1 MAVRLV
7 SSTLV
12 LWYASNTPGRYGLN
26 HIVPLIVVLR
36 RQKDICRK
44 IYSRGCAD
52 LALHN
57 PRRSLYYGNS
67 LIIKFVLSFP
77 STVSSTMHFSSFNIP
92 LGVTCI
98 LAICATGHPTGTGL
112 EARVPGLPL
121 DSNYGELDVD
131 MKCESGTRC
140 LEIDPDV
147 GAPQLLHP
155 MAVAKRATS
164 YSK

>member
-98 LAICATGHPTGTGL
+98 LAICATGHPLQNSGTGI
-112 EARVPGLPL
+112 EARLPGFGTK
-121 DSNYGELDVD
+121 GELGVET
-131 MKCESGTRC
+131 KCERWTPHIPS
-140 LEIDPDV
+140 
-147 GAPQLLHP
+147 
-155 MAVAKRATS
+155 
-164 YSK
+164 